1 MWEQGHRGGGGA
13 GGRIQRQPENR
24 RRSCRLSCCLHR
36 LWCLL
41 LQVACSTCFSS
52 LIKAVLMSCL
62 FVCWLQENLRFNIFA
77 VHPPQSISSLCCIR
91 STFQLLRRRSLLL
104 QCILLHLH
112 NNADNWVWWHRAR
125 YREHCW
131 GVDLRWVIIL
141 IFFQTLSAV
150 RTLSYPQTV
159 KCTNYHFHNDIRKCT
174 KQSLHIVYG

>member
-1 MWEQGHRGGGGA
+1 MWEQGHWGGGGA

-125 YREHCW
+125 YRDHCW

-141 IFFQTLSAV
+141 TFFRHCRRWEHSPILKLWSVQIIIFITTSENVQN
-150 RTLSYPQTV
+150 
-159 KCTNYHFHNDIRKCT
+159 K
-174 KQSLHIVYG
+174 VYT